1 MNTRGS
7 LHFMISEFV
16 ILTILW
22 VGFRHYFCNFGDK
35 NFQRSLF
42 FLPFLPF
49 TKVYF
54 HFTRIFWKY
63 RHILNVYASQT
74 MYVYKIWL
82 FWPPTTLSLRFLWY
96 KCLQKVDF
104 FDHLHP
110 SSCKRSLWTAP
121 YRKNLFLK
129 VVKKFK
135 NETAF
140 KILAL

>member
-63 RHILNVYASQT
+63 RHILNVYASDCKHT
-74 MYVYKIWL
+74 VFPLGGIHKL
-82 FWPPTTLSLRFLWY
+82 CTFTRFG
-96 KCLQKVDF
+96 F
-104 FDHLHP
+104 FDHLPP
-110 SSCKRSLWTAP
+110 SVYVFYGINVYKKLI
-121 YRKNLFLK
+121 FLTTYTPPLAN
-129 VVKKFK
+129 VVC
-135 NETAF
+135 ERPLIE
-140 KILAL
+140 KICSSRW